1 MEYTTVNIISS
12 IPFSLRG
19 MSTIAHYSS
28 AKSLDESLS
37 WFHVSWYFNCNCC
50 NFPAKILHQSY
61 NRPFIRST
69 AAWTVSL
76 VDMRRQSWELFYGY
90 RQRWQKLVRH
100 FLLCSVLANFKYVT
114 IRRTV
119 RTHALQSPIRL
130 SAVASSCSHGV
141 CLGWVPLLSWWGV
154 GGDSSH
160 ESTIDESVRSAT
172 DPWRISHA
180 NTVRWSMGKP
190 GPSALN
196 KPGKSIATKVVSS
209 TPGEPGGCWSDRWF
223 GWWAELR
230 ARAAAS
236 WVRRSLQLC
245 CSATENRHC
254 CWLLCCFSY
263 FLFFIPFIFNNFI
276 FIFSIYYFSF
286 YLTFYKYY
294 SIYTTLVSINIYLHA

>member
-90 RQRWQKLVRH
+90 CQRWQKLVRH
-100 FLLCSVLANFKYVT
+100 FLPCSVLANFKYVT
-114 IRRTV
+114 IYRTV

-130 SAVASSCSHGV
+130 SAVASSCSHCV
-141 CLGWVPLLSWWGV
+141 CYGWAPLLSWWGV
-154 GGDSSH
+154 GGGSSH

-172 DPWRISHA
+172 DQRRISHA
-180 NTVRWSMGKP
+180 NTVRWSLGKP

-196 KPGKSIATKVVSS
+196 KPGKSSPPFSHEDGVLDPGAWWWLIGSMVRLLSRVESETSCELSPQMSS
-209 TPGEPGGCWSDRWF
+209 AVPL
-223 GWWAELR
+223 LR
-230 ARAAAS
+230 YWDWECYYLYSAAALLQ
-236 WVRRSLQLC
+236 RRQQSRD
-245 CSATENRHC
+245 SVFPTF
-254 CWLLCCFSY
+254 CFSSPL
-263 FLFFIPFIFNNFI
+263 FLTTT
-276 FIFSIYYFSF
+276 FS
-286 YLTFYKYY
+286 
-294 SIYTTLVSINIYLHA
+294 LHILL